1 MPKKP
6 MKQQQDT
13 PKRDELEQD
22 VDIIEIEEYPEDSE
36 EEEEV
41 PVSKTTKK
49 KPKAKKQVEVESESE
64 SESEEEDEL
73 AQAPRKKKSSKKI
86 ASLRASLP
94 PIILQAPEKVKK
106 PLTEKRAAAL
116 ARGREK
122 QKAIR
127 EQRKNDALE
136 KMKKELWDDFQKQ
149 GSSAAPSAKP
159 KDAKDAKDAKAS
171 QEPVTDPLEHIK
183 KMKES
188 LPKQDERKHDA
199 GGLFGPVQ
207 IRSFRK

>member
-6 MKQQQDT
+6 VKKQQDAHQ
-13 PKRDELEQD
+13 RED
-22 VDIIEIEEYPEDSE
+22 VDIIEIEEYPGSALPNEESE

-64 SESEEEDEL
+64 SESEEEE
-73 AQAPRKKKSSKKI
+73 APQKKSSKKSSKKI
-86 ASLRASLP
+86 ALP
-94 PIILQAPEKVKK
+94 PIILQAPVKK

-127 EQRKNDALE
+127 EQRKNESLE

-149 GSSAAPSAKP
+149 GKG
-159 KDAKDAKDAKAS
+159 KDAKEPKEKEQRD
-171 QEPVTDPLEHIK
+171 PVTDPLEHIK

>member
-6 MKQQQDT
+6 VKKQQDANQ
-13 PKRDELEQD
+13 RDD
-22 VDIIEIEEYPEDSE
+22 VDIIEIEEYPGSAEPNEESE

-49 KPKAKKQVEVESESE
+49 KPGKREAKAKKQVGSAEPNEVESESE
-64 SESEEEDEL
+64 SESEEEEVP
-73 AQAPRKKKSSKKI
+73 QKKKSSKKKI
-86 ASLRASLP
+86 ALP

-106 PLTEKRAAAL
+106 PLTEKRAAAI

-127 EQRKNDALE
+127 EQRKNESLE
-136 KMKKELWDDFQKQ
+136 KMKKELWEDFQKQ
-149 GSSAAPSAKP
+149 GSSAAPSVKGTV
-159 KDAKDAKDAKAS
+159 KEQKEK
-171 QEPVTDPLEHIK
+171 EPVTDPLEHIK

-188 LPKQDERKHDA
+188 LPKQDERKHDVS
-199 GGLFGPVQ
+199 GLFGPVQ

>member
-6 MKQQQDT
+6 VKQQQDA
-13 PKRDELEQD
+13 PQRDELAQD

-41 PVSKTTKK
+41 PVKKTTKK

-64 SESEEEDEL
+64 SESEEEE
-73 AQAPRKKKSSKKI
+73 APSKKKSSKKKI
-86 ASLRASLP
+86 ALP

-127 EQRKNDALE
+127 EQRKNESLE

-149 GSSAAPSAKP
+149 GKP
-159 KDAKDAKDAKAS
+159 KEPKDAKDAKAS
-171 QEPVTDPLEHIK
+171 QASQEKEPVTDPLEHIK

-188 LPKQDERKHDA
+188 LPKQDDRKHDA
-199 GGLFGPVQ
+199 SGLFGPVQ

>member
-6 MKQQQDT
+6 VKKQ
-13 PKRDELEQD
+13 ED
-22 VDIIEIEEYPEDSE
+22 VDIIEIEEYPENGDDSE
-36 EEEEV
+36 EEDEI
-41 PVSKTTKK
+41 PVKKTTKK

-73 AQAPRKKKSSKKI
+73 AQAPQKKTNSKKSSKKI
-86 ASLRASLP
+86 ALP
-94 PIILQAPEKVKK
+94 SIILQAPEKVKK

-127 EQRKNDALE
+127 EQRKNESLE
-136 KMKKELWDDFQKQ
+136 KMKKELWEDFQKQ
-149 GSSAAPSAKP
+149 GSSAAPLAKP
-159 KDAKDAKDAKAS
+159 KDVKEQKEK
-171 QEPVTDPLEHIK
+171 EPVTDPLEHIK

-188 LPKQDERKHDA
+188 LPKQDDRKHDA
-199 GGLFGPVQ
+199 SGLFGPVQ

>member
-6 MKQQQDT
+6 VKQQ
-13 PKRDELEQD
+13 QD
-22 VDIIEIEEYPEDSE
+22 VDIIEIEEYPGSALPNEDSE
-36 EEEEV
+36 EEEDV
-41 PVSKTTKK
+41 PVKKTTKK
-49 KPKAKKQVEVESESE
+49 KPKAKKQVDVESESE
-64 SESEEEDEL
+64 SESEEEEV
-73 AQAPRKKKSSKKI
+73 PSKKKSSKKKV
-86 ASLRASLP
+86 ALP

-122 QKAIR
+122 QKIIR

-149 GSSAAPSAKP
+149 GKP
-159 KDAKDAKDAKAS
+159 KEPSSSSK
-171 QEPVTDPLEHIK
+171 EPVTDPLEHIK
-183 KMKES
+183 KMNES

-207 IRSFRK
+207 IRSFRRNQLC

>member
-6 MKQQQDT
+6 VKKQQDAHQ
-13 PKRDELEQD
+13 RDD
-22 VDIIEIEEYPEDSE
+22 VDIIEIEEYPEESE

-64 SESEEEDEL
+64 SESEEEE
-73 AQAPRKKKSSKKI
+73 APRKKKSSKKI
-86 ASLRASLP
+86 ALP

-127 EQRKNDALE
+127 EQRKNESLE

-159 KDAKDAKDAKAS
+159 KDAKDAKASQASQAS

-188 LPKQDERKHDA
+188 LPKQDDRKHDA

>member
-6 MKQQQDT
+6 VKQQQDAHQ
-13 PKRDELEQD
+13 RQD
-22 VDIIEIEEYPEDSE
+22 VDIIEIEEYPEESE

-41 PVSKTTKK
+41 PVKKTTKK

-64 SESEEEDEL
+64 SESEEEESP
-73 AQAPRKKKSSKKI
+73 QKKKSSKKKVV
-86 ASLRASLP
+86 LP

-136 KMKKELWDDFQKQ
+136 KMKKELWEDFQKQ

-159 KDAKDAKDAKAS
+159 KDVKDAKAP
-171 QEPVTDPLEHIK
+171 QEKEPVTDPLSRESGALEHIK

>member
-6 MKQQQDT
+6 VKKQEDT
-13 PKRDELEQD
+13 PKRED

-41 PVSKTTKK
+41 SVKKITKK

-64 SESEEEDEL
+64 SESESEEES
-73 AQAPRKKKSSKKI
+73 PSKKKSSKKI
-86 ASLRASLP
+86 ALP
-94 PIILQAPEKVKK
+94 PIILHAPPKVKK

-122 QKAIR
+122 QKVIR

-149 GSSAAPSAKP
+149 GKLKEP
-159 KDAKDAKDAKAS
+159 KDAKVS
-171 QEPVTDPLEHIK
+171 QEKEQRDPVFDRSASVTDPLEHIK

-188 LPKQDERKHDA
+188 LPKPDERKHDA

>member
-6 MKQQQDT
+6 VKKQQDAHQ
-13 PKRDELEQD
+13 RDD
-22 VDIIEIEEYPEDSE
+22 VDIIEIEEYPEESE

-64 SESEEEDEL
+64 SESEEEE
-73 AQAPRKKKSSKKI
+73 APRKKKSSKKI
-86 ASLRASLP
+86 ALP

-159 KDAKDAKDAKAS
+159 KDAKDAKDLT
-171 QEPVTDPLEHIK
+171 PVTDPLEHIK

-188 LPKQDERKHDA
+188 LPKQDDRKHDA

>member
-6 MKQQQDT
+6 VKQQQDAHQ
-13 PKRDELEQD
+13 RQD

-73 AQAPRKKKSSKKI
+73 AQAPRKKKSSKKKV
-86 ASLRASLP
+86 ALP

-106 PLTEKRAAAL
+106 PLTEKRADAL

-122 QKAIR
+122 QKIIR

-149 GSSAAPSAKP
+149 GKP
-159 KDAKDAKDAKAS
+159 KEPSSSSK
-171 QEPVTDPLEHIK
+171 EPVTDPLEHIK

>member
-6 MKQQQDT
+6 VKKQQDAPQ
-13 PKRDELEQD
+13 RDD
-22 VDIIEIEEYPEDSE
+22 VDIIEIEEYPEESE

-64 SESEEEDEL
+64 SESEEEEVP
-73 AQAPRKKKSSKKI
+73 QKKSSKKKVV
-86 ASLRASLP
+86 LP

-127 EQRKNDALE
+127 EQRKNESLE
-136 KMKKELWDDFQKQ
+136 KMKKELWEDFQKQ
-149 GSSAAPSAKP
+149 GSSSAPSTKP
-159 KDAKDAKDAKAS
+159 KDAKEQKEK
-171 QEPVTDPLEHIK
+171 EPVTDPLEHIK

-188 LPKQDERKHDA
+188 LPKQDERKHDVS
-199 GGLFGPVQ
+199 GLFGPVQ

>member
-6 MKQQQDT
+6 VKKQEDT
-13 PKRDELEQD
+13 SKHDD

-41 PVSKTTKK
+41 SVKKVTKK

-64 SESEEEDEL
+64 SESEEEEIP
-73 AQAPRKKKSSKKI
+73 QKKKSSKKI
-86 ASLRASLP
+86 ALP
-94 PIILQAPEKVKK
+94 PIILQAPPKVKK

-127 EQRKNDALE
+127 EQRKNESLE
-136 KMKKELWDDFQKQ
+136 KMKKELWEDFQKQ
-149 GSSAAPSAKP
+149 GKG
-159 KDAKDAKDAKAS
+159 KDAKDAKAS
-171 QEPVTDPLEHIK
+171 QASQEPASVTDPLEHIK

-188 LPKQDERKHDA
+188 LPKPDERKHDS

>member
-6 MKQQQDT
+6 VKKQ
-13 PKRDELEQD
+13 ED
-22 VDIIEIEEYPEDSE
+22 VDIIEIEEYPGSALPNEDSE
-36 EEEEV
+36 EEEDV
-41 PVSKTTKK
+41 PVKKITKK

-64 SESEEEDEL
+64 SESESEEED
-73 AQAPRKKKSSKKI
+73 APSKKKKSSKKV
-86 ASLRASLP
+86 ALP
-94 PIILQAPEKVKK
+94 PIILQAPQKVKK

-127 EQRKNDALE
+127 EQRKNESLE
-136 KMKKELWDDFQKQ
+136 KMKKELWEDFQKQ
-149 GSSAAPSAKP
+149 GKGKEP
-159 KDAKDAKDAKAS
+159 KDSKAS
-171 QEPVTDPLEHIK
+171 QEKDPTSVTDPLSRESGALEHIK

-188 LPKQDERKHDA
+188 LPKPDERKHDA

>member
-6 MKQQQDT
+6 VKKQ
-13 PKRDELEQD
+13 ED
-22 VDIIEIEEYPEDSE
+22 VDIIEIEEYPENGSESE

-41 PVSKTTKK
+41 PVKKITKK

-64 SESEEEDEL
+64 SESESEEEEVP
-73 AQAPRKKKSSKKI
+73 QKKSSKKSSKKI
-86 ASLRASLP
+86 ALP
-94 PIILQAPEKVKK
+94 PIILQAPPKVKK

-127 EQRKNDALE
+127 EQRKNESLE
-136 KMKKELWDDFQKQ
+136 KMKKELWEDFQKQ
-149 GSSAAPSAKP
+149 GKP
-159 KDAKDAKDAKAS
+159 KEPKEKDPTS
-171 QEPVTDPLEHIK
+171 VTDPLEHIK

-188 LPKQDERKHDA
+188 LPKPDDRKHDA

>member
-6 MKQQQDT
+6 VKQQQ
-13 PKRDELEQD
+13 E
-22 VDIIEIEEYPEDSE
+22 VDIIEIEEYPQNSSDSE
-36 EEEEV
+36 EE
-41 PVSKTTKK
+41 VSIQKSTKK
-49 KPKAKKQVEVESESE
+49 KPKAKKQVESDSE
-64 SESEEEDEL
+64 SESEEE
-73 AQAPRKKKSSKKI
+73 APQNKTSRSSNKKI
-86 ASLRASLP
+86 A
-94 PIILQAPEKVKK
+94 IQAPEKIKK

-127 EQRKNDALE
+127 EQRKNESLE
-136 KMKKELWDDFQKQ
+136 KMKKELWEDFQKQ
-149 GSSAAPSAKP
+149 GTRETRLKEGTV
-159 KDAKDAKDAKAS
+159 KENK
-171 QEPVTDPLEHIK
+171 EPVPDPLEHIK

-188 LPKQDERKHDA
+188 LPKQDDRKHDV

>member
-6 MKQQQDT
+6 VKQQQ
-13 PKRDELEQD
+13 E
-22 VDIIEIEEYPEDSE
+22 VDIIEIEEYPQNGSDSE
-36 EEEEV
+36 EE
-41 PVSKTTKK
+41 VSVQKSTKK
-49 KPKAKKQVEVESESE
+49 KPKANKQVKVESESESE
-64 SESEEEDEL
+64 SESEEEEVP
-73 AQAPRKKKSSKKI
+73 QIPTNSKKGVRSKKNSKKKI
-86 ASLRASLP
+86 AIP
-94 PIILQAPEKVKK
+94 TILNIQTPEKIKK

-127 EQRKNDALE
+127 EQRKNESLE
-136 KMKKELWDDFQKQ
+136 KMKKELWEDFQKQ
-149 GSSAAPSAKP
+149 GKGTV
-159 KDAKDAKDAKAS
+159 KENK
-171 QEPVTDPLEHIK
+171 EPVPDPLARDSGPLEHIK

-188 LPKQDERKHDA
+188 LPKQDDRKHDV